1 MEIDITKKN
10 TKERIFEAA
19 VELFSKQG
27 YHGTSIRELAKAV
40 GIKESSLYNHYS
52 GKSSIF
58 DAILDYQMSGFKTA
72 IAYLNEKEESSLS
85 ITDPIEF
92 WLTGTMD
99 FIRALPPLS
108 DTISRIVINEMFLNE
123 QCRQFVLNSMYPAL
137 KSLTEKLLSDMHTR
151 GMIKDCDI
159 RKTAIQY
166 VYMSQGL
173 EIENKLL
180 FMEGHSSEEHR
191 QNLIEHITL
200 FIDGLKKS

>member
-1 MEIDITKKN
+1 MEKDIAKKN

-27 YHGTSIRELAKAV
+27 YNGTSIRELAKAV

-52 GKSSIF
+52 GKSSIL
-58 DAILDYQMSGFKTA
+58 DAILNYQITGFNTA
-72 IAYLNEKEESSLS
+72 IAHLNENEESSIS

-92 WLTGTMD
+92 WLAGTMD
-99 FIRALPPLS
+99 FIRILPPLS
-108 DTISRIVINEMFLNE
+108 EPISRIVINEMFLDE
-123 QCRQFVLNSMYPAL
+123 RCRQFVLNSMFPTL
-137 KSLTEKLLSDMHTR
+137 KSLTENLLRDMNVR

-159 RKTAIQY
+159 RKTAVQY

-180 FMEGHSSEEHR
+180 FMEGHSSEENR
-191 QNLIEHITL
+191 QNLIEHITM
-200 FIDGLKKS
+200 FIDRLR